1 VRIIL
6 AKIKNIPNESDDIII
21 ELKDVWKT
29 YVMGDVKVHALR
41 GMNLQVRKGEF
52 LSIMGPSG
60 SGKSTA
66 MNMVGCLDT
75 PTKGKIFL
83 SGKNIL
89 RLSESDLAQIRGKKI
104 GFIFQKFNLITSMTA
119 KENVLLPLVFQDVG
133 TNKREKIAKNF
144 LELVGLKDRMNHTPN
159 ELSGGQQQRVAIAR
173 ALSNSPEVILADEP
187 TGNLDSKSGSTVMD
201 FLKKLHKEK
210 NTTIVLVTHDEKV
223 AAKADRTVFLKDG
236 MVVKNLDVD
245 TSKLIEQQDIEEKKK
260 KIQKREME
268 WRK

>member
-1 VRIIL
+1 MKV
-6 AKIKNIPNESDDIII
+6 AKNNKKSDNDVVI
-21 ELKDVWKT
+21 ELRGVWKT
-29 YVMGDVKVHALR
+29 YVMGKNKVHALR
-41 GMNLQVRKGEF
+41 GLDLKVKKGEF

-83 SGKNIL
+83 SNKDISKL
-89 RLSESDLAQIRGKKI
+89 TESELAQIRGKKI
-104 GFIFQKFNLITSMTA
+104 GFIFQKFNLINSMTA
-119 KENVLLPLVFQDVG
+119 KENVSLPLIFQ
-133 TNKREKIAKNF
+133 NNEPIKREKKARSF

-173 ALSNSPEVILADEP
+173 ALANDPEVILADEP
-187 TGNLDSKSGSTVMD
+187 TGNLDSQSGSTVMD

-223 AAKADRTVFLKDG
+223 AREAERVVFLKDG
-236 MVVKNLDVD
+236 LIVDNLDVD
-245 TSKLIEQQDIEEKKK
+245 TSKLIKDNK
-260 KIQKREME
+260 
-268 WRK
+268 